1 LQISFS
7 FSFKKRK
14 FSLFLY
20 LTKVLVFQLVF
31 LPTSYT
37 KFGRKKIRRILAKF
51 RQNSGDSPL
60 ESEDPS
66 ALNSQAFPAVIAAE
80 PVAPLPGTQQVAS
93 STALSTPNSLASA
106 SSGMSP
112 R

>member
-1 LQISFS
+1 M
-7 FSFKKRK
+7 
-14 FSLFLY
+14 
-20 LTKVLVFQLVF
+20 
-31 LPTSYT
+31 
-37 KFGRKKIRRILAKF
+37 KKIATLTVFASLGLAACG
-51 RQNSGDSPL
+51 SA
-60 ESEDPS
+60 EDASTEARPDTVEMPADE
-66 ALNSQAFPAVIAAE
+66 ALAPIAAE